1 MSEDRDDFW
10 DLPEITPKRKRPDA
24 KSAPPSG
31 TDAVSLTFG
40 EATEGK
46 KYIIPKRE
54 NLSGIP
60 EKHSEVILQYEPQDS
75 LILSVKICKWPSD
88 YSFYNR
94 FLQDAHKYY
103 RVKCEEAPFVPFFSY
118 LPQYNQLNIDQLRFY
133 LYWRR
138 QVSRGNYI
146 KTDYSYIFLYLYELI
161 NLEDVST
168 PEKRLSA
175 MCSLLLGY
183 RDSFSSLDRYLGE
196 WICDFCLIH
205 RLSPPDDIPEDVL
218 SELMTVVSLREF
230 YIKSRENVH
239 DTAMRDLIIR
249 NNKYNYTDSAAF
261 GPKTK
266 SIFDTHLIRSVIYTI
281 EKTENVKDGEP
292 NLQKTLVSRTA
303 YNGAL
308 CVSGTKCR
316 IDAEY
321 LSLNRSYRFRGMI
334 TSLVKCA
341 ENNIRAALGIKSRL
355 SEAGLSK
362 ETVAVMKEYYA
373 KYLPPQTGRRE
384 KRVTPEEA
392 IRYELYEAKETGFD
406 PASAAEIEL
415 SSWELTKRLVEDA
428 AAGADCNGDN
438 TSYTPEDSVSANGV
452 SQKTAPD
459 EDVVPE
465 QADMPDQTEDEK
477 TPYGLLCSSLP
488 PHALQYLKRLAGGGQ
503 VEAHRFCRENSLL
516 EDAVISDI
524 NALAYEHTGDVI
536 IEDGNIIEDY
546 KCDVFGALNV
556 IN

>member
-1 MSEDRDDFW
+1 MAEDRDDFW
-10 DLPEITPKRKRPDA
+10 DLPDITPKRKRTDA
-24 KSAPPSG
+24 KGSQVSG
-31 TDAVSLTFG
+31 TDAADITFG
-40 EATEGK
+40 EKTEIK

-54 NLSGIP
+54 NAAGIP
-60 EKHSEVILQYEPQDS
+60 EKHSEVILQYEPEDS

-103 RVKCEEAPFVPFFSY
+103 RVKCDEAPFVPFFSY

-133 LYWRR
+133 LHWRR

-168 PEKRLSA
+168 PEKRLSV

-205 RLSPPDDIPEDVL
+205 RLSPPDDIPDDVM

-230 YIKSRENVH
+230 YIRSRENVH

-249 NNKYNYTDSAAF
+249 NNKYDYTDSSAYNE
-261 GPKTK
+261 KTK
-266 SIFDTHLIRSVIYTI
+266 KIFDAHLIRSVIYTI

-292 NLQKTLVSRTA
+292 HLQKTRVSRTA

-355 SEAGLSK
+355 SESGLSK

-373 KYLPPQTGRRE
+373 KNLPPQTGKRE

-392 IRYELYEAKETGFD
+392 IRYELYEAKDVGFD
-406 PASAAEIEL
+406 PASAAEIEH
-415 SSWELTKRLVEDA
+415 SSWELTKRLVDDA
-428 AAGADCNGDN
+428 AADAGENSDTGFDTADVRAG
-438 TSYTPEDSVSANGV
+438 ENGV
-452 SQKTAPD
+452 SD
-459 EDVVPE
+459 ETVPTEQTGPE
-465 QADMPDQTEDEK
+465 QDIGTDQNEGEK

-503 VEAHRFCRENSLL
+503 TEAHRFCRENSLL
-516 EDAVISDI
+516 EDAVVSDI
-524 NALAYEHTGDVI
+524 NALAYEYTGDVI

-546 KCDVFGALNV
+546 KCDVIGALNV